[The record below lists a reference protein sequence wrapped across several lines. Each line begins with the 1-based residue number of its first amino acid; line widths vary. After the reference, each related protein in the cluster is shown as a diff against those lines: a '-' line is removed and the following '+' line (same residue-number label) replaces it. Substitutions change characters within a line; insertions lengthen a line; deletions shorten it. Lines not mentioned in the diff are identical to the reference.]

1 MTELETIE
9 KLIAESKRLSIN
21 PNALAASGLRVSIDR
36 APYRCSFGDNP
47 FPRVAERLSAAI
59 FRVLVENSEAGN
71 RSESA
76 KAPLCP

>member
-1 MTELETIE
+1 MTDLETIE

-36 APYRCSFGDNP
+36 APYRCTFGDNP
-47 FPRVAERLSAAI
+47 FPKVAERWSAAI
-59 FRVLVENSEAGN
+59 FRVMVENSESSD

-76 KAPLCP
+76 TAPLCP

>member
-36 APYRCSFGDNP
+36 GPYRYSAYWSKIPKQAIAPN
-47 FPRVAERLSAAI
+47 RLRRLSA
-59 FRVLVENSEAGN
+59 RNPGS
-71 RSESA
+71 
-76 KAPLCP
+76 